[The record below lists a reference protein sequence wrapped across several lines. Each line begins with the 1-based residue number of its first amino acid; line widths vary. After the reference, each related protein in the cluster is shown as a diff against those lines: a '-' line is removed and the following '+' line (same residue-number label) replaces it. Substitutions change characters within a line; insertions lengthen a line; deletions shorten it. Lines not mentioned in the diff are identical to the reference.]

1 MHTMPTLAAAAVVM
15 MALPAFASDYCTYA
29 SRDQW
34 MSIADITKKAESS
47 GFQVRKVER
56 DDNCYEI
63 KGTDKNGNWVEVYF
77 DPVTGDVVKTERGS

>member
-1 MHTMPTLAAAAVVM
+1 MRTIPILAAVVM
-15 MALPAFASDYCTYA
+15 MSLPAFASDYCTYA
-29 SRDQW
+29 PRDQW
-34 MSIADITKKAESS
+34 MSIADITRKAEAI

-63 KGTDKNGNWVEVYF
+63 KGADENGNWVEVYF